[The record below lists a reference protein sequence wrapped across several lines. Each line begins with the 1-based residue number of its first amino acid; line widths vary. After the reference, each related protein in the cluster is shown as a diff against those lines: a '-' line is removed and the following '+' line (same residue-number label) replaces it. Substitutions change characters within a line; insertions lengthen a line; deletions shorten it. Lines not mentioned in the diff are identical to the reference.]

1 MMFKAVKK
9 KTGVGCLWAGVFRE
23 GFLDWELL

>member
-1 MMFKAVKK
+1 MMFKGVKK
-9 KTGVGCLWAGVFRE
+9 KKEVGCLWAGVVRE